1 MKRLWILLAACGH
14 GHDRPLP
21 PLHTSLWD
29 AVVLQTPPGESDL
42 TLDDHGQL
50 WAIAERD
57 RIVVE
62 MHPDGSHLV
71 PHPLDGVVA
80 GLDTEA
86 ITALGN
92 GRFALGYE
100 GGHTPTAGIF
110 FAELEGDRLVVKAAR
125 PLTNADVG
133 VTLVNNHG
141 VEGICGHGDDVLAAI
156 ETVGN
161 DGSRWAPLV
170 HLHGD
175 QIASVAKLRLTS
187 DVGKISALACQWQPD
202 GTVDVRA
209 IERHYSVS
217 RILKMTLAPGQTE
230 VVPAIDIDM
239 NPVLH
244 DSLNVEGLVV
254 LPDGRYAAIND
265 NQGNKAEGPT
275 ELLLFH
281 PR

>member
-1 MKRLWILLAACGH
+1 MKRLVILLAACGH
-14 GHDRPLP
+14 PRTPP
-21 PLHTSLWD
+21 PLHTALWD

-42 TLDDHGQL
+42 TLDDHGHL

-57 RIVVE
+57 RVVVE
-62 MHPDGSHLV
+62 MQPDGTGLV
-71 PHPLDGVVA
+71 QHPLDGVVA

-86 ITALGN
+86 IAALGN
-92 GRFALGYE
+92 GRFAIGYE
-100 GGHTPTAGIF
+100 GAHTPTAGMFI
-110 FAELEGDRLVVKAAR
+110 AELAGDHLVVKAAR
-125 PLTNADVG
+125 PLTNAELG
-133 VTLVNNHG
+133 VDLVVNRG

-170 HLHGD
+170 RLHGD
-175 QIASVAKLRLTS
+175 TITGVVKLRLTS
-187 DVGKISALACQWQPD
+187 DVGKISALACHWQPD
-202 GTVDVRA
+202 GSVDIRA
-209 IERHYSVS
+209 VERHYSVS

-230 VVPAIDIDM
+230 LRPAVDIDM

-244 DSLNVEGLVV
+244 DSLNIEGLVV

>member
-1 MKRLWILLAACGH
+1 MKRLVILLAACDH
-14 GHDRPLP
+14 PRTPP
-21 PLHTSLWD
+21 PLHTALWD
-29 AVVLQTPPGESDL
+29 AVMLQVPPGESDL
-42 TLDDHGQL
+42 TLDDHGHL

-57 RIVVE
+57 RTVTE
-62 MHPDGSHLV
+62 MQPDGSGLV
-71 PHPLDGVVA
+71 AHPLDGVVA

-86 ITALGN
+86 IAALGN
-92 GRFALGYE
+92 GRFAIGYE
-100 GGHTPTAGIF
+100 GAHTPTAGIF
-110 FAELEGDRLVVKAAR
+110 IAQLDGARLVVKGAR
-125 PLTNADVG
+125 PLTNAELG
-133 VTLVNNHG
+133 VDLVINHG

-170 HLHGD
+170 RLHAD
-175 QIASVAKLRLTS
+175 QILGVAKLRLTS
-187 DVGKISALACQWQPD
+187 DVGKISALACAWQPD
-202 GTVDVRA
+202 GSVDIRA
-209 IERHYSVS
+209 VERHYSVS

-230 VVPAIDIDM
+230 VVPTVDIDM

-244 DSLNVEGLVV
+244 DSLNIEGLVV

-265 NQGNKAEGPT
+265 NQGTKAEGPT

>member
-1 MKRLWILLAACGH
+1 MKRLVILLAAC

-29 AVVLQTPPGESDL
+29 AVLLQVPPGESDL
-42 TLDDHGQL
+42 TLDDHGHL

-57 RIVVE
+57 RVVTE
-62 MHPDGSHLV
+62 MKPDGTGLV
-71 PHPLDGVVA
+71 AHPLDGVVA

-86 ITALGN
+86 IAALGN
-92 GRFALGYE
+92 GRFAIGYE
-100 GGHTPTAGIF
+100 GAHAPTAGIF
-110 FAELEGDRLVVKAAR
+110 IAQLEGDRLVVKAAR
-125 PLTNADVG
+125 PLTNAELG
-133 VTLVNNHG
+133 VDLVINHG
-141 VEGICGHGDDVLAAI
+141 VEGICGQGDDVLAAI

-170 HLHGD
+170 RLHGD
-175 QIASVAKLRLTS
+175 QVTGLVKLRLTS
-187 DVGKISALACQWQPD
+187 DVGKISALACAWQPD
-202 GTVDVRA
+202 GSVDIRA
-209 IERHYSVS
+209 VERHYSVS

-230 VVPAIDIDM
+230 IKPTVDIDM

-244 DSLNVEGLVV
+244 DSLNIEGLVV